1 MNKKLG
7 PFFFIVVF
15 LFWMNAFSQIETP
28 IMEIKGE
35 LPSPPSDFTATDTP
49 NDDGRSITLTWKK
62 SPDDGA
68 GKMTVLGYTIE
79 RSTNAETGFE
89 KIAELKSG
97 ETSYIDIEKKE
108 NQIVLHK
115 VEKNKDYYYNI
126 YSVGKGGVRSEV
138 VRTGPVQAKVQWF
151 NPQRTNTLIA
161 GILLSLFVLYYIYR
175 ARRGIELYIR
185 PISGLEAVQEAIG
198 RATEMGKPVLY
209 ILGIMGID
217 DIQTIAGVTIL
228 GKVSRMVA
236 EYDAQILVP
245 CIDPLVATIS
255 RDTVKEAY
263 LDGGRPDSFKP
274 DNIRYIT
281 SEQFGYVAAVD
292 GIMLRERP
300 AANFYLG
307 TFYAESLILAET
319 GHSIEAIQIAG
330 TAAASQIPFFVA
342 ACDYTLIGEELFAA
356 SAYLS
361 REPLSLGSIIG
372 QDVGKVIIIISII
385 IGSILEAFGIGVA
398 KYFITR

>member
-1 MNKKLG
+1 MNNKLE
-7 PFFFIVVF
+7 PFLLTII
-15 LFWMNAFSQIETP
+15 LLLWLNAFSQVEAPVTNIT
-28 IMEIKGE
+28 GE
-35 LPSPPSDFTATDTP
+35 LPTPPSKFIASDTP
-49 NDDGRSITLTWKK
+49 YDDGKSITLTWEK
-62 SPDDGA
+62 SLDDRA
-68 GKMTVLGYTIE
+68 GKMTVFGYIIE
-79 RSTNAETGFE
+79 RSMKEETGFE
-89 KIAELKSG
+89 KVGELPAG
-97 ETSYIDIEKKE
+97 TTSYVDTT
-108 NQIVLHK
+108 V
-115 VEKNKDYYYNI
+115 VKNKDYYYNI
-126 YSVGKGGVRSEV
+126 YSTGKGGVCSET
-138 VRTGPVQAKVQWF
+138 VRTGPAQANVQWY
-151 NPQRTNTLIA
+151 NPQRTNILIA
-161 GILLSLFVLYYIYR
+161 AILLSLFIIYYIFR
-175 ARRGIELYIR
+175 ARKGIELYIR

-209 ILGIMGID
+209 ILGISGID
-217 DIQTIAGVTIL
+217 DIQTIAGITIL

-263 LDGGRPDSFKP
+263 LDAGRPDSFKP
-274 DNIRYIT
+274 DNIRFIT
-281 SEQFGYVAAVD
+281 GEQFGYVAAVD

-319 GHSIEAIQIAG
+319 GHSIGAIQIAG

-361 REPLSLGSIIG
+361 KEPLSLGSIIG
-372 QDVGKVIIIISII
+372 QDVGKVIIIASII
-385 IGSILEAFGIGVA
+385 IGSILEAAGINVA
-398 KYFITR
+398 KYFLTR

>member
-1 MNKKLG
+1 MNEKLG
-7 PFFFIVVF
+7 PFLFIMVF
-15 LFWMNAFSQIETP
+15 LIWVNAYSQIEAPATDLA
-28 IMEIKGE
+28 GE
-35 LPSPPSDFTATDTP
+35 LPLPPSSFTASDTP
-49 NDDGRSITLTWKK
+49 YDDGKSITLSWEK

-68 GKMTVLGYTIE
+68 GKMNVLGYVIE
-79 RSTNAETGFE
+79 RSTKAETGFE
-89 KIAELKSG
+89 KIAEITSG
-97 ETSYIDIEKKE
+97 ETTYIDIKDEKNK
-108 NQIVLHK
+108 L
-115 VEKNKDYYYNI
+115 EKNKDYYYNI
-126 YSVGKGGVRSEV
+126 YSTGKGGVRSET
-138 VRTGPVQAKVQWF
+138 VRTGPVQATVQWF
-151 NPQRTNTLIA
+151 NPQRTNILIA
-161 GILLSLFVLYYIYR
+161 ALLLSLFVLYYIFR
-175 ARRGIELYIR
+175 ARKGIELYIR

-217 DIQTIAGVTIL
+217 DIQTIAGITIL
-228 GKVSRMVA
+228 GKVARMVA

-255 RDTVKEAY
+255 RDTVKESY
-263 LDGGRPDSFKP
+263 LDAGRPDSFKP

-292 GIMLRERP
+292 GIMIREKP

-319 GHSIEAIQIAG
+319 GHSIGAIQIAG

-361 REPLSLGSIIG
+361 KEPLSLGSIIG
-372 QDVGKVIIIISII
+372 QDVGKVIIIASIV
-385 IGSILEAFGIGVA
+385 IGSIFEAFGINVA
-398 KYFITR
+398 KYFLTR